1 MGKIV
6 RRGSLAAAAALAAT
20 ISLAPSALADDDSG
34 PIDID
39 GSPEVVAPNGPN
51 VWRFADRDR
60 IGTALEAA
68 ERTNGVW
75 GGEDGNIVILAT
87 DADYPDA
94 LAAAPL
100 ADQLNAPVLLTK
112 PGEVLDSRVADYLQD
127 NDVDDVILA
136 SGEGVLKSGIVNEI
150 EAMGIATERVSGV
163 NRYETAYL
171 LAQEAISYNI
181 ADDEY
186 PNIFLASGTNF
197 PDALA
202 AGAAAAQHSGVVLL
216 TQANGLE
223 LYTFAALQPGGYA
236 GNDAINHREVIAI
249 GGPAANAAPKGYLGN
264 PVDVDF
270 NIVGKN
276 RYETA
281 AMTADAY
288 FEDPENVVVASG
300 EGFADAIVGGAYA
313 ANVDGPLLLTNN
325 GGLPRATINYLT
337 GNVDRGEN
345 VFVFGGPGAVSPA
358 VSTQIAE
365 LFRY

>member
-1 MGKIV
+1 MGKLV

-20 ISLAPSALADDDSG
+20 MTLAPSALADDDSG

-39 GSPEVVAPNGPN
+39 GSPEVAADNGPN

-68 ERTNGVW
+68 ERTDNLW
-75 GGEDGNIVILAT
+75 GDTVILAT

-100 ADQLNAPVLLTK
+100 ADQLDAPVLLTK
-112 PGEVLDSRVADYLQD
+112 PGEELDRRVAAYLA
-127 NDVDDVILA
+127 DDANGVSNVILV
-136 SGEGVLKSGIVNEI
+136 SGEGVLKSGIVNQI
-150 EAMGIATERVSGV
+150 EDELGLTTERVSGA
-163 NRYETAYL
+163 NRYQTAYL
-171 LAQEAISYNI
+171 LAQEAVSYGI
-181 ADDEY
+181 AEGEY

-202 AGAAAAQHSGVVLL
+202 AGAAAAEHSGVVLL

-223 LYTFAALQPGGYA
+223 LYTFAALQAGGWA
-236 GNDAINHREVIAI
+236 GVDAINHREVIAI
-249 GGPAANAAPKGYLGN
+249 GGPAADAAPNGYLGN
-264 PVDVDF
+264 PVDVDTE
-270 NIVGKN
+270 IVGAN

-281 AMTADAY
+281 AMTASEY
-288 FEDPENVVVASG
+288 FEDPENFVVTSG

-325 GGLPRATINYLT
+325 AGLPRATINYLSA
-337 GNVDRGEN
+337 NVDNGEN
-345 VFVFGGPGAVSPA
+345 VFVFGGPGSVSRT
-358 VSTQIAE
+358 VSTQIGNI
-365 LFRY
+365 FDY